1 MSEVLAALEP
11 PGRLLARIIAD
22 VAIRKLLFGVGGRHL
37 GEVDSLGFG
46 AGWCSTAAACGF
58 LVRGVA
64 HGLDGCTEGERGLE
78 ELAAEDFGDLTRPL
92 CTHPVSEPPVVG
104 AVPVLLVEVL
114 ELCVAAPVDEEVAEH
129 GGDAGESVEGGEAA
143 ALLALE
149 LLDAAFAG
157 VGELGDG
164 DVLLG

>member
-1 MSEVLAALEP
+1 M
-11 PGRLLARIIAD
+11 G
-22 VAIRKLLFGVGGRHL
+22 
-37 GEVDSLGFG
+37 
-46 AGWCSTAAACGF
+46 
-58 LVRGVA
+58 GVA

-78 ELAAEDFGDLTRPL
+78 ELAAEDLGYLTRPL
-92 CTHPVSEPPVVG
+92 CTDPVSEAPVVG
-104 AVPVLLVEVL
+104 AVPVLFVEVL

-129 GGDAGESVEGGEAA
+129 GGDAGESVEGVEAA

-164 DVLLG
+164 DILLG